1 MTKLFESE
9 KFENN
14 KNYKEII
21 KNSDEQINK
30 KYNSGEVRIVTEQAR
45 YPLPTLS
52 ELFSKDKYNLHP
64 EFQRRRRWS
73 QEKKSKLIE
82 SFIIN
87 VPVPPVFLYEID
99 YASFEVMDGL
109 QRITTIID
117 FYEDKYELTGLEEWA
132 ELNGKNIVN
141 CLKE

>member
-52 ELFSKDKYNLHP
+52 E
-64 EFQRRRRWS
+64 
-73 QEKKSKLIE
+73 
-82 SFIIN
+82 
-87 VPVPPVFLYEID
+87 
-99 YASFEVMDGL
+99 
-109 QRITTIID
+109 
-117 FYEDKYELTGLEEWA
+117 
-132 ELNGKNIVN
+132 
-141 CLKE
+141 